1 MDSQRTELLT
11 RGGVRVTRT
20 ATPFDPAELGR
31 IAALV
36 DERRGGVMSSGME
49 YPGRYSRWH
58 MAYADPC
65 AEIIAVGRRVTA
77 RALNDRGRV
86 LLPVIRAALP
96 AGAGSTE
103 GGANPTR
110 TRGRVSVVI
119 AETDREFTEEER
131 SRRPT
136 VFTAL
141 REVAAAFGCADPHLG
156 LYGAFGYDLAF
167 QFEPV
172 KLRCDRPASQR
183 DLVLHLPDEIWVLDR
198 MREEAVRY
206 SYEFE
211 VDGISTAEL
220 DRRTASTGQ
229 AGAPLP
235 VRPEDLPPPPR
246 PGTYARVVAQARER
260 FARGD
265 LFEVTPGHVFY
276 GRCAS
281 PAAFYELL
289 RQRNPA
295 PYEFLFNLGQGE
307 FLVGA
312 SPEMYVRVTGD
323 RVETCPIAGTIARG
337 EGPLEDAANIATLL
351 GSAKEESELTMC
363 TDVDRND
370 KARIC
375 VPGSVRVIGRRQI
388 EMYSR
393 LIHTVDHIE
402 GKLRPGFDAFD
413 ALLTHMWAVTV
424 TGAPKTWAMQF
435 IEDHEETPRRWYG
448 GAVGKIGFDG
458 SMNTGL
464 TLRTA
469 HITGGVAAVRAGAT
483 LLYDSVPEAEE
494 KETHIKARALLET
507 LEEASR
513 LAEGLTGTEPRTAA
527 GSVLAAGAARA
538 GGWTP
543 KVLLV
548 DHQDSFVHTL
558 GDYFR
563 QQGAEVTT
571 LRFGFPPSLLDSYA
585 PDLVVLSPGPG
596 RPADFG
602 CAALLDEVYA
612 RQLPVFGVCLG
623 LQAMVE
629 HAGGELS
636 LLPEPAHGKP
646 GLVRVSGGS
655 LLAGLP
661 AEFTAGR
668 YHSLYA
674 PAAEVH
680 PGFRVTACWARR
692 PAGGRGDGDRGR
704 PRREVGGAVPSRVDP
719 DRVRPVR
726 PPDHR
731 QCPRPVSCPAEG
743 RWSPVVC
750 CAMRS
755 VEPEVFLVARPQ
767 VDYEAMA
774 AYLREV
780 GGERWLERVDRDQ
793 LGNDAQDLA
802 EFAGKMCYRSWE
814 PGLNPNVRKVRDD
827 QDAYLQNILRQQ
839 HGSVLEHVS
848 FTFVLHNVSRVFTHE
863 IVRHR
868 PGTAVSQESLRYVRL
883 DELPFW
889 FPEWAQQD
897 AELMKRATALLAELE
912 QFQQWMA
919 GHFGLDDDDTKMH
932 EKKHKTSFM
941 RRFAP
946 EGLAT
951 GLVWTA
957 NIRTLRHTIEARTD
971 QGAEE
976 EIRLVFNKIG
986 ELMREEAPALFGD
999 YTVTDGTWIPG
1010 WRKV

>member
-1 MDSQRTELLT
+1 MDSQPSELLT

-31 IAALV
+31 VAALV

-65 AEIIAVGRRVTA
+65 AEIIASGRRVTA

-86 LLPVIRAALP
+86 LLPVIRAALLRAAGP
-96 AGAGSTE
+96 GGSGGAGSPPPGGY
-103 GGANPTR
+103 GGAGSPPVS
-110 TRGRVSVVI
+110 RGGLGGIAPPEETEISVLI
-119 AETDREFTEEER
+119 AEADREYTEEDR

-136 VFTAL
+136 VFTAV
-141 REVAAAFGCADPHLG
+141 REIAAAFACSDPHLG

-172 KLRCDRPASQR
+172 RLRQERPATQR

-206 SYEFE
+206 SYDFE
-211 VDGISTAEL
+211 VGASSTAGL
-220 DRRTASTGQ
+220 DRRTAGTVVGQ
-229 AGAPLP
+229 APRL
-235 VRPEDLPPPPR
+235 VRPEDLPAPPR
-246 PGTYARVVAQARER
+246 PGSYAQVVAQARER
-260 FARGD
+260 FACGD

-295 PYEFLFNLGQGE
+295 PYEFLFNLGEGE
-307 FLVGA
+307 YLVGA

-370 KARIC
+370 KSRIC

-402 GKLRPGFDAFD
+402 GRLRPGFDALD

-469 HITGGVAAVRAGAT
+469 HITGGIAAVRAGAT
-483 LLYDSVPEAEE
+483 LLYDSVPAAEE
-494 KETHIKARALLET
+494 KETQIKARALLET

-513 LAEGLTGTEPRTAA
+513 LAEGAADPDPVGPAGPVMVADGT
-527 GSVLAAGAARA
+527 VLAAGTILA
-538 GGWTP
+538 GAGAVGEPVP

-558 GDYFR
+558 ADYFR
-563 QQGAEVTT
+563 QRGAEVTT
-571 LRFGFPPSLLDSYA
+571 LRFGFPPALLDSYR

-596 RPADFG
+596 RPGDFG

-612 RQLPVFGVCLG
+612 RALPVFGVCLG

-629 HAGGELS
+629 HAGGALS

-646 GLVRVSGGS
+646 GLVRVSGGA
-655 LLAGLP
+655 LLSGLP

-674 PAAEVH
+674 RPAEIRN
-680 PGFRVTACWARR
+680 GFRVTATLHATLHAPQDGVVMAIEDEQARR
-692 PAGGRGDGDRGR
+692 WAVQFHPESILTASGR
-704 PRREVGGAVPSRVDP
+704 
-719 DRVRPVR
+719 
-726 PPDHR
+726 
-731 QCPRPVSCPAEG
+731 
-743 RWSPVVC
+743 
-750 CAMRS
+750 
-755 VEPEVFLVARPQ
+755 
-767 VDYEAMA
+767 
-774 AYLREV
+774 
-780 GGERWLERVDRDQ
+780 
-793 LGNDAQDLA
+793 
-802 EFAGKMCYRSWE
+802 
-814 PGLNPNVRKVRDD
+814 
-827 QDAYLQNILRQQ
+827 
-839 HGSVLEHVS
+839 
-848 FTFVLHNVSRVFTHE
+848 
-863 IVRHR
+863 
-868 PGTAVSQESLRYVRL
+868 
-883 DELPFW
+883 
-889 FPEWAQQD
+889 
-897 AELMKRATALLAELE
+897 
-912 QFQQWMA
+912 A
-919 GHFGLDDDDTKMH
+919 GHQIIGNVLDLC
-932 EKKHKTSFM
+932 
-941 RRFAP
+941 R
-946 EGLAT
+946 
-951 GLVWTA
+951 
-957 NIRTLRHTIEARTD
+957 AR
-971 QGAEE
+971 Q
-976 EIRLVFNKIG
+976 
-986 ELMREEAPALFGD
+986 PAR
-999 YTVTDGTWIPG
+999 VVP
-1010 WRKV
+1010 